1 LQSEY
6 GNKWAQIAE
15 FLPGRT
21 DNAVKN
27 FFYSAVRRV
36 FTKVNIYL
44 SKQRNLKEF
53 KSIRD
58 F

>member
-1 LQSEY
+1 
-6 GNKWAQIAE
+6 
-15 FLPGRT
+15 
-21 DNAVKN
+21 
-27 FFYSAVRRV
+27 
-36 FTKVNIYL
+36 VNIYL